1 MFRAKYEPER
11 ANLQMEESRPH
22 RGGEGAADEWIRT
35 RTRGRGHGTP
45 VDMTRFRDRVRHR
58 LEYLLVLAARVLDRI
73 LGPRRSAALATAIGR
88 FAYLRL
94 RIRATVVESQLREA
108 FPERDEAWIHR
119 VAGGAY
125 EHLAREA
132 MMMIRLSRLGRE
144 EVLKVT
150 YVPGLDDLR
159 EALEEGN
166 GVIIFAGHL
175 GNWEVGGAALAARGI
190 PFDAVARSQEN
201 PIIDRL
207 INEGRARL
215 GMTII
220 PMGEAT
226 KGSLRSLRAGRVV
239 ALIADQDARQRGL
252 FVPFFGRPASTFR
265 GPALLAIRSGAPVF
279 AAASTR
285 RPDGRY
291 RVQLRRVPMPE
302 VDDQARLEWELTA
315 RLTAA
320 LEAAVREDPAQYLWH
335 HRRWKT
341 QAPARGVAAGEAP
354 DEGNGEGDRS
364 V

>member
-1 MFRAKYEPER
+1 
-11 ANLQMEESRPH
+11 
-22 RGGEGAADEWIRT
+22 
-35 RTRGRGHGTP
+35 
-45 VDMTRFRDRVRHR
+45 MTRFRDRVRHR
-58 LEYLLVLAARVLDRI
+58 LEYLLVRAARVLDRV
-73 LGPRRSAALATAIGR
+73 LGPRRSAALATAVGR
-88 FAYLRL
+88 FVYRRL
-94 RIRATVVESQLREA
+94 RIRATVVESQLRAA
-108 FPERDEAWIHR
+108 FPERDEAWVHG
-119 VAGGAY
+119 VARGAY

-132 MMMIRLSRLGRE
+132 MMMIRLSRLGQE
-144 EVLKVT
+144 EVRRVT

-159 EALEEGN
+159 AALEEGR
-166 GVIIFAGHL
+166 GVIIAAGHL

-190 PFDAVARSQEN
+190 PFEAVARAQEN

-220 PMGEAT
+220 PMGDAT
-226 KGSLRSLRAGRVV
+226 RGSLRALRAGHVV

-252 FVPFFGRPASTFR
+252 FVPFFGRRASTFR
-265 GPALLAIRSGAPVF
+265 GPALLASRSGAPVF
-279 AAASTR
+279 TAASTR

-302 VDDQARLEWELTA
+302 VDDEARREWELTA
-315 RLTAA
+315 RLAAA
-320 LEAAVREDPAQYLWH
+320 LEAAVREDPTQYLWH

-341 QAPARGVAAGEAP
+341 PPPDQGVAAGQGR

>member
-1 MFRAKYEPER
+1 
-11 ANLQMEESRPH
+11 
-22 RGGEGAADEWIRT
+22 
-35 RTRGRGHGTP
+35 
-45 VDMTRFRDRVRHR
+45 MTRFRDRVRHR

-88 FAYLRL
+88 FVYHRL
-94 RIRATVVESQLREA
+94 RIRAKVVESQLRAA
-108 FPERDEAWIHR
+108 FPERDESWVREMAQ
-119 VAGGAY
+119 GAY

-144 EVLKVT
+144 EVLRVT

-159 EALEEGN
+159 GALEEGT
-166 GVIIFAGHL
+166 GAIIFAGHL
-175 GNWEVGGAALAARGI
+175 GNWEIGGAALAARGI

-201 PIIDRL
+201 PIVDRL

-220 PMGEAT
+220 PMGDAT
-226 KGSLRSLRAGRVV
+226 KGSLRGLRAGHVV

-252 FVPFFGRPASTFR
+252 FVPFFGRPASTYR

-279 AAASTR
+279 AAASVR
-285 RPDGRY
+285 QPDGRY
-291 RVQLRRVPMPE
+291 RVRLRLVPMPE
-302 VDDQARLEWELTA
+302 VDDPDRLEWELTA
-315 RLTAA
+315 RLAA
-320 LEAAVREDPAQYLWH
+320 ELESAVREDPAQYLWH

-341 QAPARGVAAGEAP
+341 SPPEPVVDPGDGK
-354 DEGNGEGDRS
+354 DEGNGEGYRS